1 VILYSKFN
9 NENSDAGHIKCS
21 HGLQVS
27 YPCTT
32 TKGMYTT
39 MSAVQHYLQ
48 FECQIGF
55 LRLSCVF
62 YLVGN
67 RPEWHSRHFKSQPMI
82 EYMKTDHN
90 HEFTSHNMQL

>member
-1 VILYSKFN
+1 MELHYDVILYSKFN

-55 LRLSCVF
+55 LGRSCVF

-67 RPEWHSRHFKSQPMI
+67 RPEWHSRHFKEPTYDRVHENRSQP
-82 EYMKTDHN
+82 
-90 HEFTSHNMQL
+90 